1 MDQRSLA
8 VRLVIFPLTFVTRTV
23 GPHLNPLAVL
33 FAVAAISV
41 KDRSVGEINRPTV
54 GCLDSSKLLAT
65 W

>member
-1 MDQRSLA
+1 MMKRSL
-8 VRLVIFPLTFVTRTV
+8 
-23 GPHLNPLAVL
+23 LAT